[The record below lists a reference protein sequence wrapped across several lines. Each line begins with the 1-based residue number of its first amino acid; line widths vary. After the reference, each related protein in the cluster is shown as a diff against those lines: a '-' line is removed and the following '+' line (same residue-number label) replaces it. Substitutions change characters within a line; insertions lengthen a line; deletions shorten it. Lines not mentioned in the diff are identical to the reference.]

1 MRISSW
7 EQYDLDPVKIVL
19 LGTTVGCAGGAAL
32 YFATF
37 NVLGGSA
44 VELALVISLVLSYL
58 VLSFPKRVLD
68 SASLAQSREAPLMA
82 AMGSAVAEATH
93 SKARTML
100 FLVSGEPAIGS
111 ALAAVRR
118 KVLLGFAPDSA
129 LQQVEGRIASYSSR
143 TVLGLL
149 ATRPAEVLEGGEE
162 SQGITRSSQLGEESK
177 LPVFTAVAFFT
188 PIMLVLLIVFAH
200 VHDPASLGELVAL
213 EMVLLDV
220 GLYFS
225 SAEGRRL
232 Q

>member
-1 MRISSW
+1 MRVSSW
-7 EQYDLDPVKIVL
+7 EQYDLEPIRIVL
-19 LGTTVGCAGGAAL
+19 LAAATGCAGGSAL
-32 YFATF
+32 YFTAF

-44 VELALVISLVLSYL
+44 AELALVIALVLSYF

-68 SASLAQSREAPLMA
+68 SASLAQSREAPLLA

-100 FLVSGEPAIGS
+100 FLRSGEPTIGS
-111 ALAAVRR
+111 ALATIRR
-118 KVLLGFAPDSA
+118 KVLLGVAPDSA

-143 TVLGLL
+143 AVLGRL

-162 SQGITRSSQLGEESK
+162 SQGIAHSSQLGEESK

-200 VHDPASLGELVAL
+200 VHDPASLGELVGL
-213 EMVLLDV
+213 EMALLDV

-225 SAEGRRL
+225 SAEGRML